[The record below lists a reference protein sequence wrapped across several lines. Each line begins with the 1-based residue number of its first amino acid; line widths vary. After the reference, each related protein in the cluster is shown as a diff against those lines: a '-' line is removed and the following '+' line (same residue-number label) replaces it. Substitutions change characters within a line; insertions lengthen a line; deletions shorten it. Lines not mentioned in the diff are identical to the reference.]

1 MLTEQILVVDDEPDM
16 RTALS
21 HALNRNGY
29 SVETASNGF
38 EAIEKL
44 KKDRFSMVITDVK
57 MPEMS
62 GMEVLERVKKISPRI
77 PVIMITAYGTISNA
91 VEAMQEGASDYIIK
105 PFSSET
111 LDAAVK
117 KVRSKSDLRIRAIS
131 SDECI
136 SAEHET
142 KKIITNDPSLLAV
155 LELAKK
161 VAPSNS
167 TVLILGESGTG
178 KELLA
183 SYIHYHSLRKQ
194 GPYLAVNCAA
204 LPESL
209 AESELFGHEKGA
221 FTGAIQRKIGKF
233 ELANNGTILLD
244 EITEMTTPLQAKLL
258 RVLQEREIDRVGGKK
273 PIKIDV
279 RIIAVS
285 NIDVKQ
291 AVRDG
296 KFRKDLFYRINVI
309 PITIPPLRKR
319 KGDIKLLSNYFL
331 EKYSAK
337 NNLEIK
343 GISDD
348 TISLLLKYDW
358 KGNVRELEN
367 TIERAVLLA
376 RGEIIMPK
384 HLFLEEDDLNEDDP
398 ILIKAGLSVKEM
410 EKELIFKTLEEVNG
424 NRTNA
429 AKMLGISIRTLRNK
443 LREYKG
449 SGKTWPRK

>member
-1 MLTEQILVVDDEPDM
+1 
-16 RTALS
+16 
-21 HALNRNGY
+21 
-29 SVETASNGF
+29 
-38 EAIEKL
+38 
-44 KKDRFSMVITDVK
+44 
-57 MPEMS
+57 
-62 GMEVLERVKKISPRI
+62 
-77 PVIMITAYGTISNA
+77 
-91 VEAMQEGASDYIIK
+91 
-105 PFSSET
+105 
-111 LDAAVK
+111 
-117 KVRSKSDLRIRAIS
+117 
-131 SDECI
+131 
-136 SAEHET
+136 
-142 KKIITNDPSLLAV
+142 
-155 LELAKK
+155 
-161 VAPSNS
+161 
-167 TVLILGESGTG
+167 
-178 KELLA
+178 
-183 SYIHYHSLRKQ
+183 
-194 GPYLAVNCAA
+194 
-204 LPESL
+204 
-209 AESELFGHEKGA
+209 
-221 FTGAIQRKIGKF
+221 
-233 ELANNGTILLD
+233 
-244 EITEMTTPLQAKLL
+244 
-258 RVLQEREIDRVGGKK
+258 VGGKK

-285 NIDVKQ
+285 NIDVRQ

-337 NNLEIK
+337 NNLEVK

-398 ILIKAGLSVKEM
+398 ISIRAGLSVKEM

-449 SGKTWPRK
+449 SGKTWPSK